1 MQFSRLYDL
10 FSFNSEGLAAGPNA
24 KFLKVWLMVLT
35 SFLFI
40 LHPIALPALF
50 KKELV
55 NIEATE
61 NKTAVLQCELTK
73 STPVEW
79 RKGLKVL
86 QPSEKYKMR
95 LKDTI
100 AELTIHSLEEQD
112 AGDYTCVCGD
122 KMTTASLTVHGKI
135 QKFSRN
141 FLLCHLW
148 SHAGSQTA
156 LNLIYYF
163 NFL

>member
-10 FSFNSEGLAAGPNA
+10 FSCNSEGLASGPSP
-24 KFLKVWLMVLT
+24 KFLKVWLVVLT
-35 SFLFI
+35 YSLFI
-40 LHPIALPALF
+40 LRPIALPALF

-55 NIEATE
+55 STEATE
-61 NKTAVLQCELTK
+61 NGTAVLQCELTK
-73 STPVEW
+73 PTPVEW
-79 RKGLKVL
+79 RKGQKVL
-86 QPSEKYKMR
+86 KPSEKYKMR

-135 QKFSRN
+135 HKFNRD
-141 FLLCHLW
+141 FLLCHL
-148 SHAGSQTA
+148 
-156 LNLIYYF
+156 
-163 NFL
+163 

>member
-10 FSFNSEGLAAGPNA
+10 FSCNSEGLASGPSP
-24 KFLKVWLMVLT
+24 KFLKVWLVVLT
-35 SFLFI
+35 YSLFI
-40 LHPIALPALF
+40 LRPIALPALF

-55 NIEATE
+55 SMEATE
-61 NKTAVLQCELTK
+61 NGTAVLQCELTK
-73 STPVEW
+73 PTPVEW
-79 RKGLKVL
+79 RKGQKVL
-86 QPSEKYKMR
+86 KPSEKYKMR

-135 QKFSRN
+135 HKFNRD
-141 FLLCHLW
+141 FLLCHL
-148 SHAGSQTA
+148 
-156 LNLIYYF
+156 
-163 NFL
+163 